1 MRTVTEVRDVDDGRA
16 YRMMYTTVF
25 PEAIYVLCAFEKK
38 STHGIGTPERWL
50 HLVEKR
56 WRDARTIH
64 ESAVR
69 G

>member
-1 MRTVTEVRDVDDGRA
+1 MRFVTEVRDVDDGRA
-16 YRMMYTTVF
+16 YRMMYTTAF

-38 STHGIGTPERWL
+38 STHGIGTPARWL

-56 WRDARTIH
+56 MRDARTIH

-69 G
+69 